1 MIDEIVGGLDV
12 AQRWGV
18 ADGQLALASQMINS
32 QVVNRLVRE
41 YMDGVRSAED
51 TVDLLNE
58 ELGAI
63 E

>member
-1 MIDEIVGGLDV
+1 
-12 AQRWGV
+12 
-18 ADGQLALASQMINS
+18 MINS

-41 YMDGVRSAED
+41 YMDGVRDAED
-51 TVDLLNE
+51 RSTLNE